1 MEILSFCGQEKM
13 PHLKPWASHKMR
25 DLNGQNAGWLEIGTF
40 PLWSNTQELGIFKT
54 LQMPVANVCPVL
66 AFALAY

>member
-25 DLNGQNAGWLEIGTF
+25 DLNGQSAEWLEIGTF

-54 LQMPVANVCPVL
+54 L
-66 AFALAY
+66 